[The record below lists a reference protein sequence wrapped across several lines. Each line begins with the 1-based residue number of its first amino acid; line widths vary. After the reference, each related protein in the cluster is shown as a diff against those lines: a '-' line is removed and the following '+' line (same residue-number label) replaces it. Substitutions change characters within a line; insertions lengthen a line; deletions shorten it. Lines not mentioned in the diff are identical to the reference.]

1 MKTRIGINGFG
12 RIGRLIVRPNST
24 EGYNDIEVGAINSLG
39 DPETNAR
46 MLKYDSTYGTFQN
59 SIDWDQYSL
68 YVNDHKIRSM
78 TEYEPEN
85 LNWSD
90 QDVDIVLECTG
101 KFTSENQARVHIQ
114 NGARK
119 VIISAPAK
127 NEDATIVLGV
137 NEEIYDPAN

>member
-12 RIGRLIVRPNST
+12 RIGRLIVRAIAD
-24 EGYNDIEVGAINSLG
+24 EGYNDIEVVAINSLG

-46 MLKYDSTYGTFQN
+46 MLKYDSTYGTFQD

-68 YVNDHKIRSM
+68 YVNDHKIRSL

-101 KFTSENQARVHIQ
+101 KFTSADQARIHIQ
-114 NGARK
+114 NGAKK

-137 NEEIYDPAN
+137 NEEI